1 MNLLKK
7 SQQRV
12 VNEKDETVRIL
23 TVPEPHLERINEY
36 LIKQADSLGTLLVSD
51 GYIIN
56 QNKVLV
62 RKSSKKIYSLLT
74 LSSLAI

>member
-1 MNLLKK
+1 M
-7 SQQRV
+7 
-12 VNEKDETVRIL
+12 NEKDETVRIL

-62 RKSSKKIYSLLT
+62 RKSSKKIYSILT